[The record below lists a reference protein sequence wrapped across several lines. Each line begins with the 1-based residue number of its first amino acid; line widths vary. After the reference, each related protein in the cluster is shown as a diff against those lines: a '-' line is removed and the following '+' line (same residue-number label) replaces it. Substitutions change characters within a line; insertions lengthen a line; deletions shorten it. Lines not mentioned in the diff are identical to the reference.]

1 MSFHIVKVEDKK
13 LLKSFIDFPHELYK
27 NDPNYVPEL
36 FVAQSDIMNPKKN
49 PFFFHGK
56 IQQFLAIEDGK
67 IVGRIAGVIN
77 GTYKKVIG
85 QNDGF
90 FGFFDVINN
99 QEVANALLNAAENWL
114 KEEGTTGKMI
124 GPANPSSND
133 TWGMLVDG
141 FDSPPMAMMP
151 YNFSYYPTLV
161 SNYGLHK
168 QTDLYAWLFGRT
180 GYDDVK
186 VRRVAGLIEERIKK
200 KGIVIRPLDLKK
212 NFSTEVERV
221 KEVYNKAWDKNLGSI
236 PMTDEEF
243 THMAKDLKMIVD
255 PNFVR
260 VAEMNGKFIGIS
272 IAIPNINDI
281 LINIKKGR
289 LFPTGLI
296 KLLTQQKKIG
306 GLRILILGV
315 LEEYRKLGIES
326 VFYAA
331 MMDSMLANPR
341 IKKIEASWILEGNEP
356 MNKALENMG
365 AKIYKTYRVFEK
377 AIQ

>member
-1 MSFHIVKVEDKK
+1 MPLEIVKVTSKK
-13 LLKSFIDFPHELYK
+13 QLNKFIDFPHDLYK

-36 FVAQSDIMNPKKN
+36 FVAQSDLMNPKKN
-49 PFFFHGK
+49 PFFLHGK
-56 IQQFLAIEDGK
+56 MQQFLAIKEGK
-67 IVGRIAGVIN
+67 IVGRIAGIVN

-90 FGFFDVINN
+90 FGFFDVVNS
-99 QEVANALLNAAENWL
+99 QEVANALLSTAESWL
-114 KEEGTTGKMI
+114 KTENITGKMI

-141 FDSPPMAMMP
+141 FDTPPMAMMP
-151 YNFSYYPTLV
+151 YNFSYYNDLV
-161 SNYGLHK
+161 SNYGLYK
-168 QTDLYAWLFGRT
+168 QTDLFAWLFGRT

-186 VRRVAGLIEERIKK
+186 VRRVAGLIEERMKR
-200 KGIVIRPLDLKK
+200 KGITVRPIDLKK
-212 NFSTEVERV
+212 NFKREVERIR
-221 KEVYNKAWDKNLGSI
+221 EVYNKAWDKNLGSI
-236 PMTDEEF
+236 PMTDDEF
-243 THMAKDLKMIVD
+243 THLAKDLKMIVD

-260 VAEMNGKFIGIS
+260 VAEMDGKFIGIS

-281 LINIKKGR
+281 LIHIKNGR

-296 KLLTQQKKIG
+296 KLLTQKKKIRG
-306 GLRILILGV
+306 IRILILGV

-341 IKKIEASWILEGNEP
+341 IEKIEASWILEGNEA

-377 AIQ
+377 QI